1 MPLYDNWLQQASQ
14 HRQETGRPL
23 VGLCFAQS
31 LDGRLTVERGRPTA
45 LSGPQSSRLTHR
57 LRAAHDAILVGV
69 GTVIADD
76 PQLSVRHV
84 QGRNPQPV
92 VLDSRLRM
100 PLESR
105 LLQRANLPVWIATTP
120 AAEPEKRAALQG
132 AGARL
137 LLLPADSQ
145 GRVSLTALLS
155 VLAENGVNSL
165 MVEGGAQV
173 ITAFLSQGLADWVAV
188 TIAPVFLGGLS
199 AIEGSLSA
207 PPRLKEP
214 QFEQLGEDILIFG
227 RLR

>member
-1 MPLYDNWLQQASQ
+1 MPLYENWLAQAGQ
-14 HRQETGRPL
+14 YRQETGRPL
-23 VGLCFAQS
+23 VSLCFAQS
-31 LDGRLTVERGRPTA
+31 LDGCLTVERGKPTA
-45 LSGPQSSRLTHR
+45 LSGAQSSRLTHR

-84 QGRNPQPV
+84 QGRDPQPV

-105 LLQRANLPVWIATTP
+105 LLQRADLPVWIATTP
-120 AAEPEKRAALQG
+120 AADSEKRIALEG

-137 LLLPADSQ
+137 LVLPADDQ
-145 GRVSLTALLS
+145 GRVSLTALLD
-155 VLAENGVNSL
+155 VLAENGANSL

-173 ITAFLSQGLADWVAV
+173 ITNFLIQGLADWAAV
-188 TIAPVFLGGLS
+188 TIAPVFLGGLP
-199 AIEGSLSA
+199 AIEGSLPA
-207 PPRLKEP
+207 PLRLKDP